1 MMKVGIMQ
9 PYLFPYIGYWQLLY
23 AVDKYVIL
31 DDVNYITRGYI
42 NRNNI
47 LINGQSNRFTVPV
60 FHASQNKLI
69 SEMKLNFQP
78 DEKESFLNKVKY
90 SYKKAPHFCETYK
103 LVETVVMNDTD
114 DLTDYIAFSIEL
126 IKQYLEIDTPI
137 YKSSQVEKDPE
148 LRAQDRIIAIC
159 KSLGGDTYINPS
171 GGRQLY
177 SHEKF
182 SDESLELLFLD
193 PMMDKIIYKQFDND
207 FVNYLSIIDVLMFN
221 DVSSIQEFLKMYE
234 LNK

>member
-47 LINGQSNRFTVPV
+47 LINGKANRFTVPV
-60 FHASQNKLI
+60 LHASQNRLI
-69 SEMKLNFQP
+69 SETKLNFQSE
-78 DEKESFLNKVKY
+78 EKKSFLDKVRF
-90 SYKKAPHFCETYK
+90 SYKKAPHFSEAYK
-103 LVETVVMNDTD
+103 LIEAVVMNDTN

-126 IKQYLEIDTPI
+126 IKEYLQIATPI
-137 YKSSQVEKDPE
+137 YKSSRIEKNPE
-148 LRAQDRIIAIC
+148 LKAQDRIIAIC

-182 SDESLELLFLD
+182 VNESLNLFFLD
-193 PMMDKIIYKQFDND
+193 TMMDKIVYKQFNND

-221 DVSSIQEFLKMYE
+221 DVPSIQEFLTMYE